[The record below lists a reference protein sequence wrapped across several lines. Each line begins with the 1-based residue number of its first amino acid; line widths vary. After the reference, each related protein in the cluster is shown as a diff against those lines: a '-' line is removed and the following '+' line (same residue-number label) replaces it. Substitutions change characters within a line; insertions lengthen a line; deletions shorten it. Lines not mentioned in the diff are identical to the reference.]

1 MENQEELQ
9 KEILTWAA
17 RAGQELVTIEICRAG
32 SVRDAMM
39 S

>member
-1 MENQEELQ
+1 MENPEELQ

-17 RAGQELVTIEICRAG
+17 RAGQELVTIEICRAWFSQG
-32 SVRDAMM
+32 RMM

>member
-9 KEILTWAA
+9 KEILTW
-17 RAGQELVTIEICRAG
+17 RQGQGRNSSRLKSAGPG

>member
-17 RAGQELVTIEICRAG
+17 RAGQELVGPG